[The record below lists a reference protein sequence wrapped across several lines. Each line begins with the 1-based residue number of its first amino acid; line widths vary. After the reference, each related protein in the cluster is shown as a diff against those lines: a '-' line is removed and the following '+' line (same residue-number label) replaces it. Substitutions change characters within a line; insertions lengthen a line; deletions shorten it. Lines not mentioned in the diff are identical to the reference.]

1 MSSTDVVYYNLT
13 IGNNDPI
20 KEGQLTTNDIEAN
33 IEAYNNIP
41 KPGKAGTA
49 IIYLSLYILM
59 KKLVAQDIH
68 K

>member
-1 MSSTDVVYYNLT
+1 MTLLKKDR
-13 IGNNDPI
+13 
-20 KEGQLTTNDIEAN
+20 QLTTNDIEAN

>member
-41 KPGKAGTA
+41 
-49 IIYLSLYILM
+49 IIQNPDDYYCSI
-59 KKLVAQDIH
+59 IRF
-68 K
+68 